1 MGALRRFSRKTRLRP
16 QRKGQ
21 GMSQP
26 LTLPA
31 PAGAVLL
38 AAALLLLG
46 GCEAIYDDTKG
57 WANRL
62 EASILDA
69 AHDLS
74 EDPDADAPTRYRPE
88 TSETGA
94 GAETAALGLMPRPE
108 GTPVLIEPNP
118 AEDLRQHDL
127 LLDELPNPADP
138 PPTKDAKATAPAGDA
153 VAGDTVAG
161 AAEALAKKAETAA
174 AEATKPATADK
185 TAEKAE
191 TAALPPAPKRKPEA
205 PQTAAKPKP
214 SDDVAMVLHLS
225 SLRSEGAAKREWSDL
240 QRSFPAA
247 LGNLTADIRRTE
259 LGDKGVFY
267 RVLAGP
273 LPSRSAAKDAC
284 AAVKSKN
291 AKQYCRVMP
300 SRPQG

>member
-1 MGALRRFSRKTRLRP
+1 
-16 QRKGQ
+16 
-21 GMSQP
+21 MSQP
-26 LTLPA
+26 LTLPT
-31 PAGAVLL
+31 PAGAALL
-38 AAALLLLG
+38 AVALLLLG
-46 GCEAIYDDTKG
+46 GCAAIYDDTKG

-74 EDPDADAPTRYRPE
+74 DDPEAEAAARDTPE
-88 TSETGA
+88 TAENDA
-94 GAETAALGLMPRPE
+94 GTETAALGLMPRPE

-118 AEDLRQHDL
+118 AEELRQNDL
-127 LLDELPNPADP
+127 ILEELPDPAEP
-138 PPTKDAKATAPAGDA
+138 APAKDAKNDAEPPAEPGGAVIAAADALGAPAA
-153 VAGDTVAG
+153 APARKP
-161 AAEALAKKAETAA
+161 AEAKAGTTAGSKTKAES
-174 AEATKPATADK
+174 PAP
-185 TAEKAE
+185 
-191 TAALPPAPKRKPEA
+191 PPAPKRKPEA
-205 PQTAAKPKP
+205 PQTAARPEP
-214 SDDVAMVLHLS
+214 ADEVAMVLHLS

-247 LGNLTADIRRTE
+247 LGNLTAEIRRTE

-291 AKQYCRVMP
+291 TKQYCRVMP
-300 SRPQG
+300 SGPKG